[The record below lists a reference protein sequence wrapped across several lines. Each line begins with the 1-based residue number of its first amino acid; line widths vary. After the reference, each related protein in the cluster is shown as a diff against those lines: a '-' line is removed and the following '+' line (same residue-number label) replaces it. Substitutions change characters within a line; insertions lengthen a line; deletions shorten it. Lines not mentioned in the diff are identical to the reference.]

1 MADNRR
7 EFQKLARMRLSDARA
22 LIRSGNLEGAYYLT
36 GLAVEC
42 ALKACVAKNTKRNDF
57 PPNLNI
63 IRDIYSHDLG
73 KLITAAKLQTALD
86 AERRRNTSL
95 DNKWAVVIKDWNI
108 NSRYAVGGLNARDLY
123 RAVAGRNGVMQ
134 WLRQRW

>member
-22 LIRSGNLEGAYYLT
+22 LINRGNLEGAYYLT

-42 ALKACVAKNTKRNDF
+42 ALKACIAKNTKRNDF
-57 PPNLNI
+57 PPNLNV

-73 KLITAAKLQTALD
+73 KLINAAKLQTALG
-86 AERRRNTSL
+86 AERRRNASL
-95 DNKWAVVIKDWNI
+95 DNKWAVVLKDWNV
-108 NSRYAVGGLNARDLY
+108 NSRYAVGGLNAKDLY
-123 RAVAGRNGVMQ
+123 RAVAGRNGVTQ

>member
-1 MADNRR
+1 
-7 EFQKLARMRLSDARA
+7 MRLSDARV
-22 LIRSGNLEGAYYLT
+22 LIRSGNLAGAYHLT

-42 ALKACVAKNTKRNDF
+42 ALKACIAKNTKRNDF
-57 PPNLNI
+57 PPNMNTV
-63 IRDIYSHDLG
+63 RDIYSHDLG
-73 KLITAAKLQTALD
+73 KLISVAKLETALD
-86 AERRRNTSL
+86 ADRRRNTPL

>member
-22 LIRSGNLEGAYYLT
+22 LINSGNLEGAYYLS

-42 ALKACVAKNTKRNDF
+42 ALKACIAKNTKRNDF

-63 IRDIYSHDLG
+63 IRDIYSHDLS
-73 KLITAAKLQTALD
+73 KLIVAANLQMALD
-86 AERRRNTSL
+86 ADRRKNTAL
-95 DNKWAVVIKDWNI
+95 DNKWTLVIRNWNV

-123 RAVAGRNGVMQ
+123 RAVAGINGVMQ

>member
-22 LIRSGNLEGAYYLT
+22 LINSGNLEGAYYLS

-42 ALKACVAKNTKRNDF
+42 ALKACIAKNTKRNDF

-63 IRDIYSHDLG
+63 IRDIYSHDLS
-73 KLITAAKLQTALD
+73 KLIVAANLQMALD
-86 AERRRNTSL
+86 ADRRKNTAL
-95 DNKWAVVIKDWNI
+95 DNKWTLVIRNWNV

-123 RAVAGRNGVMQ
+123 RAVAGINGGMQ